1 MHLENHHQKDQLIIC
16 VDDEKIILDALKKE
30 LQATLPAHY
39 KIELA
44 ESGDEALYLLVEYL
58 AEGYDIPLIITDYI
72 MPNMRGDELLKQVS
86 LLSPTTFGILLTGQ
100 ADLDGVRNSIRYAR
114 LQSFI
119 LKPWDMIDLVGD
131 VQKTLSIY
139 NKEQQINYQNAVL
152 RDLNLHLEEKVKRKT
167 QELVQKNEQ
176 LAELNREKDNL
187 LSIVA
192 HDLGAPLNNIFG
204 LLGLIQEEL
213 VFTEEQAAY
222 LQLIYQEIDKGKKHI
237 DELLAICNYES
248 WKAKSLVVCEL
259 NMHNFL
265 KRITSQFEG
274 VAQKK
279 EITIDC
285 QDIPEDLV
293 LETDEDLLTRIMQN
307 LFSNAVK
314 FSNPQTNIKIS
325 VQKEGDQVQI
335 GIRDEGLG
343 FSEEDKQKIFQ
354 KFQKLS
360 ARPTSGESSTGLGL
374 SIVKSF
380 TERLGGKIHLESCLG
395 EGSTF
400 RLSFPQK
407 IAVKI

>member
-167 QELVQKNEQ
+167 QELVQKNDQ
-176 LAELNREKDNL
+176 LEELNREKDNL

-259 NMHNFL
+259 NVHNFL

-380 TERLGGKIHLESCLG
+380 TERLGGKIHLESSLG

>member
-119 LKPWDMIDLVGD
+119 LKPWDMVDLVGD

-167 QELVQKNEQ
+167 QELVQKNDQ
-176 LAELNREKDNL
+176 LEELNREKDNL

-259 NMHNFL
+259 NVHNFL

-380 TERLGGKIHLESCLG
+380 TERLGGKIHLESSLG

>member
-1 MHLENHHQKDQLIIC
+1 LE
-16 VDDEKIILDALKKE
+16 
-30 LQATLPAHY
+30 
-39 KIELA
+39 
-44 ESGDEALYLLVEYL
+44 
-58 AEGYDIPLIITDYI
+58 
-72 MPNMRGDELLKQVS
+72 
-86 LLSPTTFGILLTGQ
+86 
-100 ADLDGVRNSIRYAR
+100 GVRNSIRYAR

-119 LKPWDMIDLVGD
+119 LKPWDMVDLVGD

-139 NKEQQINYQNAVL
+139 NKEQQINYQNVVL

-167 QELVQKNEQ
+167 QELVQKNDQ
-176 LAELNREKDNL
+176 LEELNREKDNL

-204 LLGLIQEEL
+204 LLGLIQEQAI
-213 VFTEEQAAY
+213 FTEEQASY
-222 LQLIYQEIDKGKKHI
+222 LQLVYQEIDKGKKHI

-259 NMHNFL
+259 NVHDFL
-265 KRITSQFEG
+265 KRIASQFEG

-285 QDIPEDLV
+285 ADIPEDLI
-293 LETDEDLLTRIMQN
+293 LETDEDLLSRIMQN
-307 LFSNAVK
+307 LFSNALK
-314 FSNPQTNIKIS
+314 FSNPNTNIKLW
-325 VQKEGDQVQI
+325 VQREGDQVQI
-335 GIRDEGLG
+335 GIKDEGLG

-380 TERLGGKIHLESCLG
+380 TERLGGHIHFESSLG
-395 EGSTF
+395 QGSTF
-400 RLSFPQK
+400 RLSFPKK